1 MFAARVS
8 ETPDRA
14 ALRFKRDSVWRT
26 LTWRDWELV
35 SQQLAAGLCAEFGIA
50 RGERVGLLAPTRV
63 EWPVC
68 ELAIAMT
75 GAISVPIHPDGSPRE
90 VAAVLDDSEC
100 SAVFVNNNRDAKQ
113 LLASRPGLRVISLA
127 DNAPSATTTFNGL
140 RAAGTRAL
148 ADAATRASLAE
159 IAESLVP
166 EDDLTWVYTSG
177 TTGRP
182 KGAVLSHHNA
192 MYVAWALKSAIATRA
207 DDEQLMV
214 LPLAHIFARHMLWAA
229 ITTGTVTS
237 FSTIHRL
244 EGDLLEVAPTYL
256 GGVPRMFE
264 KLHERIRANMTEK
277 GVIQRSAFDW
287 CVEIGR
293 QVSELKQRGQ
303 GVPAALSVKMAV
315 ADRLLFAQIR
325 ERFGGR
331 IRFLISGSAPLDR
344 RLAEFFHAAG
354 VLILEGYGLTET
366 SGAIAVNRPDRFRF
380 GTVGPAIPGAEI
392 RIAPD
397 GEILVRAA
405 SVMSRYRGVDPEGD
419 ESPLDA
425 QGWLHTGDR
434 GEISAGYVRIT
445 GREKDLV
452 ITSTGKNIAPRR
464 IEALLCAAPGIA
476 QAVVYGDRKP
486 YLVALVSLDE
496 EVMMEISRSE
506 GLACESYAELA
517 EHPRIRQ
524 LVQEHVDGLNTS
536 LARYERIRRFAIP
549 HAPFA
554 VHTGELTASYKVK
567 RRVVVERYSDRLENL
582 YAAEGGERVA
592 ARATSEHPSER
603 G

>member
-14 ALRFKRDSVWRT
+14 ALRYKRDSVWRT
-26 LTWRDWELV
+26 LTWRDWEMV
-35 SQQLAAGLCAEFGIA
+35 SQQLAAGLRAEFGIA

-100 SAVFVNNNRDAKQ
+100 SAVIVNNNRNAEQ
-113 LLASRPGLRVISLA
+113 LRGRPGLRVISLA
-127 DNAPSATTTFNGL
+127 DNAPAATTTFNGL

-148 ADAATRASLAE
+148 ATDEARASLAA
-159 IAESLVP
+159 IAETLVP

-182 KGAVLSHHNA
+182 KGAVLSHRNA

-229 ITTGTVTS
+229 ISTGTVTS

-264 KLHERIRANMTEK
+264 KLHERIRATMTEK
-277 GVIQRSAFDW
+277 GIIQRSAFDW

-331 IRFLISGSAPLDR
+331 VRFLISGSAPLDR

-392 RIAPD
+392 RIAAD
-397 GEILVRAA
+397 GEILVRAD
-405 SVMSRYRGVDPEGD
+405 SVMSRYRGVDPDGD
-419 ESPLDA
+419 ESPLDG

-496 EVMMEISRSE
+496 DVMMEISRSE
-506 GLACESYAELA
+506 GLACESYAEIA

-524 LVQEHVDGLNTS
+524 LVQEHVDDLNTG

-549 HAPFA
+549 HAPFT

-567 RRVVVERYSDRLENL
+567 RRVVVERYRDRLEQL
-582 YAAEGGERVA
+582 YAVEGAERGASRAGEKSP
-592 ARATSEHPSER
+592 SEH

>member
-1 MFAARVS
+1 MFAARVA

-14 ALRFKRDSVWRT
+14 ALRYKRDSVWRT

-35 SQQLAAGLCAEFGIA
+35 SQQLAAGLLETFAIA

-68 ELAIAMT
+68 ELAIAMA

-90 VAAVLDDSEC
+90 IAEVLNDSGCTAVI
-100 SAVFVNNNRDAKQ
+100 VNNNVIAAQ
-113 LLASRPGLRVISLA
+113 LNETSPSLRLCSIA
-127 DNAPSATTTFNGL
+127 DNAPDATTTFNGL
-140 RAAGTRAL
+140 RADGTRAL
-148 ADAATRASLAE
+148 GSEATRAALTE
-159 IAESLVP
+159 IATTLTP

-177 TTGRP
+177 TTGLP
-182 KGAVLSHHNA
+182 KGVVLSHRNA

-207 DDEQLMV
+207 DDEQMMV

-229 ITTGTVTS
+229 ISTGTVTS

-244 EGDLLEVAPTYL
+244 EGDLLEIAPTYF

-264 KLHERIRANMTEK
+264 KLHERIRATMTEK
-277 GVIQRSAFDW
+277 GVIQRGAFDW
-287 CVEIGR
+287 CVDIGR

-303 GVPAALSVKMAV
+303 GIPAALSVKMAV

-331 IRFLISGSAPLDR
+331 LRFLISGSAPLDR
-344 RLAEFFHAAG
+344 RVAEFFHAAD

-392 RIAPD
+392 RIATD
-397 GEILVRAA
+397 GEILVRAD
-405 SVMSRYRGVDPEGD
+405 SVMSRYRGGEPADGPIDPH
-419 ESPLDA
+419 
-425 QGWLHTGDR
+425 GWLHTGDR
-434 GEISAGYVRIT
+434 GELSAGYLRIT

-464 IEALLCAAPGIA
+464 IESLLRARPGIA
-476 QAVVYGDRKP
+476 QAVVHGDRRP
-486 YLVALVSLDE
+486 YLVALIGLDADS
-496 EVMMEISRSE
+496 MMEISQRE
-506 GLACESYAELA
+506 GLGCETYAELA
-517 EHPRIRQ
+517 DHPRIRQ
-524 LVQEHVDGLNTS
+524 IVQEHIDDVNDE
-536 LARYERIRRFAIP
+536 LAPYERIRRFAVP
-549 HAPFA
+549 HAPFT
-554 VHTGELTASYKVK
+554 VETGELTAGYKVK
-567 RRVVVERYSDRLENL
+567 RRVVVERYRDRLDRL
-582 YAAEGGERVA
+582 YGAESGAERV
-592 ARATSEHPSER
+592 EDEDV
-603 G
+603 